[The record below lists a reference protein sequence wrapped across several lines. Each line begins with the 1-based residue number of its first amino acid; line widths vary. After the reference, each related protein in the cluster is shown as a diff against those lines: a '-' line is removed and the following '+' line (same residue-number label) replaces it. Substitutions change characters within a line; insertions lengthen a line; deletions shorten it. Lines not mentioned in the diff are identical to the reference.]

1 MIFMKTQEA
10 DYMNLEALGI
20 HTYKP
25 QHLKKKKVNKL
36 RVFLF
41 FLITFLL
48 IISLAGNVYCIY
60 KIREMQAGYEKIEQ
74 TVAASNEANQQVLA
88 ILKEVRNTQQKQDSM
103 LQKTVARKQT
113 INILKTVGF
122 SPDMDLGKYTNLSV
136 SDMDKIIDYYNSK
149 VHRALKI
156 LCS

>member
-1 MIFMKTQEA
+1 MKTQEA

-25 QHLKKKKVNKL
+25 QHLKKKKVNKF

-60 KIREMQAGYEKIEQ
+60 KIREMQAGYEKIDNK
-74 TVAASNEANQQVLA
+74 S
-88 ILKEVRNTQQKQDSM
+88 
-103 LQKTVARKQT
+103 
-113 INILKTVGF
+113 
-122 SPDMDLGKYTNLSV
+122 
-136 SDMDKIIDYYNSK
+136 KIQCY
-149 VHRALKI
+149 RRQ
-156 LCS
+156 